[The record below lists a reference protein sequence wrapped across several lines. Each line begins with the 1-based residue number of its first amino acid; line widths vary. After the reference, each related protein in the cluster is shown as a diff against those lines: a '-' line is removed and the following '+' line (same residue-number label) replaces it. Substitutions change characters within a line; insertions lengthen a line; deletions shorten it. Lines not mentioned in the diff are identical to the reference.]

1 MKPCDACGRTNGA
14 MIGMGGA
21 MICRQCEPDIRI
33 EMDKRRAEGKPVN
46 VMQIA
51 RAKFREEHN
60 AGNYLLRDIP
70 EDLWKRAKHHAADTG
85 DSLRDIILKSLDSY
99 VK

>member
-1 MKPCDACGRTNGA
+1 
-14 MIGMGGA
+14 

-70 EDLWKRAKHHAADTG
+70 EDLWKRAKHHEDLWKRAKHHAADTG